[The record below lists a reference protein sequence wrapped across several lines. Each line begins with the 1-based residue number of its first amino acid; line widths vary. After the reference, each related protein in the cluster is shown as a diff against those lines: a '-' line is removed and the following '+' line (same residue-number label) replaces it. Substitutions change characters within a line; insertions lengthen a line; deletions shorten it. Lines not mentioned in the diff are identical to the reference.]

1 MIAIQ
6 LIYSINKNFVLRGK
20 RMLKNKSILAWAFYD
35 WANSV
40 FATVVIAGLFPVV
53 FKHYWASSLESDES
67 TFWLGAAN
75 STASLIIVLLAPFL
89 GAIADCA
96 GLRKRMLII
105 FMTLGVIATALLYP
119 VESGY
124 WWLVLIFYV
133 LGTLGFMGGNIFYD
147 AMIVDVSRGQHVDRV
162 SGFGFAMGY
171 LGGGLLLAF
180 SIFMSQSFQ
189 SFGFSASIDAVLFS
203 FLLAALWWWI
213 FTIPLMIWVKE
224 STAISSLSMS
234 HVFSETVN
242 TLKTVLKNPQIRLFL
257 FAYWIYID
265 GVDTII
271 RMAVDYGLA
280 LGFGADDLI
289 VALLITQFVGFP
301 AAIIYTYMGD
311 KIGTKLALLAGI
323 LIYGLITLLGYSM
336 TSVNEF
342 YFLAILIGFVQGGVQ
357 ALSRSFYARMI
368 PADRAAEYFGV
379 YNMMGKAAAV
389 LGPLMMG
396 GVVLLT
402 GSHRYSILSICVLFV
417 IGFVLLAM
425 VKSPAHRQL

>member
-1 MIAIQ
+1 
-6 LIYSINKNFVLRGK
+6 
-20 RMLKNKSILAWAFYD
+20 MLKNKSVLAWAFYD

-53 FKHYWASSLESDES
+53 FKQYWASSLEADES

-75 STASLIIVLLAPFL
+75 STASLLIVVLAPLL

-96 GLRKRMLII
+96 GIRKRMLIV
-105 FMTLGVIATALLYP
+105 FMTLGVVSTGLLFP
-119 VESGY
+119 LESGY
-124 WWLVLIFYV
+124 WWLALVFYV
-133 LGTLGFMGGNIFYD
+133 LGTLGFMGANIFYD
-147 AMIVDVSRGQHVDRV
+147 AMLLDVSKGHHVDRV
-162 SGFGFAMGY
+162 SGFGFGMGY

-180 SIFMSQSFQ
+180 SIFMSQSFV
-189 SFGFSASIDAVLFS
+189 SFGFAESIDAVLFS
-203 FLLAALWWWI
+203 FLLAALWWWL

-224 STAISSLSMS
+224 SSAISSFSMG
-234 HVFSETVN
+234 HVFSETAN
-242 TLKTVLKNPQIRLFL
+242 TLKTVLRNPQIRLFL

-289 VALLITQFVGFP
+289 LALLITQFVGFP
-301 AAIIYTYMGD
+301 AAIIYTYIGD
-311 KIGTKLALLAGI
+311 KIGTRLALLAGI
-323 LIYGLITLLGYSM
+323 FIYGLITLLGYSM
-336 TSVNEF
+336 TSVSEF

-368 PADRAAEYFGV
+368 PPDRAAEYFGV

-389 LGPLMMG
+389 LGPLIMG
-396 GVVLLT
+396 GVTLLT
-402 GSHRYSILSICVLFV
+402 GNHRYAILSICVLFV
-417 IGFVLLAM
+417 VGFVLLAM
-425 VKSPAHRQL
+425 VKSPDEQQV

>member
-1 MIAIQ
+1 
-6 LIYSINKNFVLRGK
+6 
-20 RMLKNKSILAWAFYD
+20 MLKNKSILAWAFYD

-53 FKHYWASSLESDES
+53 FKQYWASSLESDES

-119 VESGY
+119 VESGH

-301 AAIIYTYMGD
+301 AAIIYTYIGD

>member
-1 MIAIQ
+1 
-6 LIYSINKNFVLRGK
+6 
-20 RMLKNKSILAWAFYD
+20 MLKNKSILAWAFYD

-53 FKHYWASSLESDES
+53 FKQYWASSLESDES

-301 AAIIYTYMGD
+301 AAIIYTYIGD